1 MHQIKKMLML
11 SIAFCIPIGAIA
23 QKQGADYLAYELSFI
38 SRFIELNPQQKSS
51 WDEAIATTKSMP
63 DVTKGTYSAMKISL
77 KKSTSNSEFDFFN
90 AYGDLIND
98 LYSVRN
104 NTVEEHKKVAQSW
117 SKFDD
122 GLSADQRIIFRSK
135 ISSILVDFFNRMSD
149 GNEKSLRFPS
159 LDNDSIASQLI
170 YTKEQL
176 ESVKKYS
183 DEIANISKVA
193 KVNRVQYISK
203 IQKVLLDPFVSFLV
217 IAEEMEG
224 SYNEH
229 RALVMR
235 GGDALNEVSKSL
247 TLEQRKKLNE
257 IMLAKLKLFE
267 KFIPN
272 R

>member
-1 MHQIKKMLML
+1 MHQIKKMFIIFITL
-11 SIAFCIPIGAIA
+11 CIPIGAIA
-23 QKQGADYLAYELSFI
+23 QRRGADYLAYELSFI
-38 SRFIELNPQQKSS
+38 TRFIELNPQQKSS

-77 KKSTSNSEFDFFN
+77 KKSTSNAEFDFFN
-90 AYGDLIND
+90 AYGDLING

-104 NTVEEHKKVAQSW
+104 NTVEEHKKVAESW

-122 GLSADQRIIFRSK
+122 RLSADQRMIFRSK
-135 ISSILVDFFNRMSD
+135 ITSILVDFFNRMSD

-159 LDNDSIASQLI
+159 LDNDLIASQLS

-176 ESVKKYS
+176 ESVKNYS
-183 DEIANISKVA
+183 DEITNISKVA

-203 IQKVLLDPFVSFLV
+203 IQTVLLDPSVSFLV
-217 IAEEMEG
+217 IAKEMEG

-229 RALVMR
+229 RALVIR

-247 TLEQRKKLNE
+247 TSDQRKKLNE
-257 IMLAKLKLFE
+257 IMLEKLKILE